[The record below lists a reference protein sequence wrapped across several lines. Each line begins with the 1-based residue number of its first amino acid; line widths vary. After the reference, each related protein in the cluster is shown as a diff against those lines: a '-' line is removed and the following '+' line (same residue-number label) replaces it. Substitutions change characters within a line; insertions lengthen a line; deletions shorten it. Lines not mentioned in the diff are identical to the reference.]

1 MYRRRQAEWSPE
13 SPYHD
18 YVVYFYQ
25 SGRFESYLQHQKNLL
40 AGTSYGPLALY
51 DFSSDLVGKPRSYR
65 PVTVEHIIVNGYF
78 AVPKN
83 DPVEAIISDKKHTS
97 RLGLDDVISQI
108 KHRYEIY
115 NRNIYDLEVSKC
127 AVINTFYTH
136 EAWHGPSDSRLEYSV
151 NKRLDKLYEG
161 QRDERI
167 NLWRD
172 VSRLRLLL
180 PENAQQY
187 LAAYRKVSLLE
198 DEKGDAP

>member
-1 MYRRRQAEWSPE
+1 MYRNSRSEWSPH
-13 SPYHD
+13 SPHYD

-40 AGTSYGPLALY
+40 AGLNYGLMGLY
-51 DFSSDLVGKPRSYR
+51 DFSSDLTGRKRVHRYP
-65 PVTVEHIIVNGYF
+65 TVEQIVANGYF
-78 AVPKN
+78 AAAKN
-83 DPVEAIISDKKHTS
+83 NPVEAIISDRRQTAW
-97 RLGLDDVISQI
+97 LGLDDIIGQI
-108 KHRYEIY
+108 RHRYEVY
-115 NRNIYDLEVSKC
+115 EKNIYELEVAKC

-180 PENAQQY
+180 PEHAQQY
-187 LAAYRKVSLLE
+187 LTAYRKVSLLE
-198 DEKGDAP
+198 DEEGDAP

>member
-1 MYRRRQAEWSPE
+1 MFRNNRREWSHG
-13 SPYHD
+13 SPYYD

-25 SGRFESYLQHQKNLL
+25 SGRFDSYLQHQKNLL
-40 AGTSYGPLALY
+40 AVTTYGPLALY
-51 DFSSDLVGKPRSYR
+51 DFSSDLIGKQRSYR
-65 PVTVEHIIVNGYF
+65 PVTVEQIIANGYF
-78 AVPKN
+78 AVPKT
-83 DPVEAIISDKKHTS
+83 DPVEAIISDRKHTS
-97 RLGLDDVISQI
+97 RLGLDDVIGQI
-108 KHRYEIY
+108 RHRYEVY
-115 NRNIYDLEVSKC
+115 EKNIYDLEIAKC

-180 PENAQQY
+180 PEHAQQY
-187 LAAYRKVSLLE
+187 LTAYRKVSLLKGE
-198 DEKGDAP
+198 EGDAP